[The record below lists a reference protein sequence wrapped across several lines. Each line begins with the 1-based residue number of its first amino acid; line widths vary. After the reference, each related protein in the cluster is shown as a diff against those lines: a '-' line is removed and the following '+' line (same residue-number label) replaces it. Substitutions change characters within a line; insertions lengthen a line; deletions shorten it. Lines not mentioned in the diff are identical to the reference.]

1 VSPKKAARNAHRIPV
16 SVGLGN
22 VLPATT
28 KTALPNANRTDGHTH
43 LLICDNRTM
52 DKTIGINVTAAR
64 ISRLQL
70 TRFKAGV
77 NRMAGNRD
85 RSSNRSG
92 RD

>member
-1 VSPKKAARNAHRIPV
+1 
-16 SVGLGN
+16 
-22 VLPATT
+22 
-28 KTALPNANRTDGHTH
+28 
-43 LLICDNRTM
+43 M